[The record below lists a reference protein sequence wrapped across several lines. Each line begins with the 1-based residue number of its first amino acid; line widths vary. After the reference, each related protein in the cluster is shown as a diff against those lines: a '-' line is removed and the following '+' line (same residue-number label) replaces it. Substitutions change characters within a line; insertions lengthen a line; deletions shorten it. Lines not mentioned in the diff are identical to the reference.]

1 MKLKKKIHTA
11 EAYRNEAKLFTPP
24 MVLSKIFGRSIQG
37 IATWNSREKIKLVIS
52 HEQNYATWLVKN
64 GKTVFSKLKWKIS
77 CSPCSFTFSEF
88 QILSGLLGCYFSEIN
103 CIFCLRQMFNGL
115 QFSCTTVRLSKER
128 FLFAIASDPFQ

>member
-1 MKLKKKIHTA
+1 MKLKKKNTYCRSLPKWSKII
-11 EAYRNEAKLFTPP
+11 YPP

-64 GKTVFSKLKWKIS
+64 DKTVFSKLKWKIS